1 MANALLTGVSGL
13 IAHQRMLDV
22 VGNNLANLNTAGYKA
37 QRTLFA
43 DLLYT
48 TINPATGATDN
59 VAGGRNPNQIGSGVK
74 VAQIGR
80 LFTQGTL
87 EQTGRD
93 LDFALQGDGFFIVND
108 GQRNLYTRSGAFSLD
123 DMSYLVDPTTGGR
136 VLRYGSAGE
145 PDGVNPS
152 FQTPGDDSIFI
163 PLGASIPGTA
173 STSLTL
179 MGNLSSYATGPAAEV
194 LTSTAPFM
202 VGGAAAAAGDLLN
215 DLDSLVAAYGAG
227 DALDITGT
235 AADGSAVSVTV
246 SVDGTTTLGDLIAA
260 VSGAYPDATASLDA
274 SGNLVLTADAD
285 GEASLTLRI
294 DDASTNTGGAN
305 WNSHSPVVTTSGK
318 VGDIV
323 NSTIE
328 VYDVRGGSHT
338 VHLAFQKQSDNI
350 WDMTASVDAAD
361 GVLTDDS
368 VLQIQFNDDGSFDQ
382 VLGTGVGDANLAFQ
396 WNGIT
401 APQTVDVLSGSNG
414 GFDGL
419 TQLATSSGV
428 LFDQDGFGAGVITSV
443 QVNSDGM
450 IEAVA
455 TNGRRFIVAQ
465 LAIASFRNPGG
476 LIALGDNYY
485 VESLNSGEVQIGT
498 ALSGTR
504 GAVAPGHLESSNV
517 EIAFEFTRLIVAQRG
532 FSANART
539 ITVADE
545 MLEELTNV
553 IR

>member
-22 VGNNLANLNTAGYKA
+22 VGNNLANMNTAGYKA
-37 QRTLFA
+37 QRTLFS

-48 TINPATGATDN
+48 TINPATGGTES

-74 VAQIGR
+74 VGQIAR
-80 LFTQGTL
+80 LFTQGSL

-93 LDFALQGDGFFIVND
+93 LDFAMQGDGFFVVNNA
-108 GQRNLYTRSGAFSLD
+108 QRNLYTRSGAFSLD

-136 VLRYGSAGE
+136 VQRYGTAGE
-145 PDGVNPS
+145 GDGVNPA
-152 FQTPGDDSIFI
+152 FQTRGDTGIFI
-163 PLGASIPGTA
+163 PLGASIPGAA
-173 STSLTL
+173 STTVSLI
-179 MGNLSSYATGPAAEV
+179 GNLSSQATGPLMEV
-194 LTSTAPFM
+194 LISTAPYL
-202 VGGAAAAAGDLLN
+202 VAGVAATAATLLN
-215 DLDSLVAAYGAG
+215 DLDSNVAAYGAG
-227 DALDITGT
+227 DVLEITGT
-235 AADGSAVSVTV
+235 AADGSAVSVNLN
-246 SVDGTTTLGDLIAA
+246 VDGTTTLGDLISAI
-260 VSGAYPDATASLDA
+260 SGAYPDATASLDA
-274 SGNLVLTADAD
+274 AGNLILTADAE
-285 GEASLTLRI
+285 GPASLSLRL
-294 DDASTNTGGAN
+294 DDASANSGGGD
-305 WNSHSPVVTTSGK
+305 WNSHSPVVTTQGK
-318 VGDIV
+318 DGDV
-323 NSTIE
+323 VHAAIE
-328 VYDVRGGSHT
+328 VYDVRGGAHA
-338 VHLAFQKQSDNI
+338 VHLTFQKQSDNL
-350 WDMTASVDAAD
+350 WDMTATVDPAD
-361 GVLTDDS
+361 GVVVDDA
-368 VLQIQFNDDGSFDQ
+368 VRQIRFNDDGSFDQ
-382 VLGTGVGDANLAFQ
+382 VLGTGVGDANLAFE
-396 WNGIT
+396 WNGI
-401 APQTVDVLSGSNG
+401 AQQQTLDVLSGTNG
-414 GFDGL
+414 AFDGL
-419 TQLATSSGV
+419 TQLATASGV
-428 LFDQDGFGAGVITSV
+428 LFDQDGFGAGVITAV
-443 QVNSDGM
+443 QVNADGM

-455 TNGRRFIVAQ
+455 SNGRRFVVAQ